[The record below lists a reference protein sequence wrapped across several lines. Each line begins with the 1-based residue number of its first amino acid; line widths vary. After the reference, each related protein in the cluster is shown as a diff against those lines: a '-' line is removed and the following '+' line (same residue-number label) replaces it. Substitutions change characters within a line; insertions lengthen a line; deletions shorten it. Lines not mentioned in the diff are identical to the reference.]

1 MREVTFNHLTVIPI
15 FEHKRESALSK
26 LKLLLFMNE
35 YILYWFDLILPQPN
49 PGHKKTPVWMRWL
62 WQWSTGTSETR
73 GPLEEEK
80 RYYITNI

>member
-35 YILYWFDLILPQPN
+35 YILQCVYEVPFPW
-49 PGHKKTPVWMRWL
+49 
-62 WQWSTGTSETR
+62 
-73 GPLEEEK
+73 
-80 RYYITNI
+80 